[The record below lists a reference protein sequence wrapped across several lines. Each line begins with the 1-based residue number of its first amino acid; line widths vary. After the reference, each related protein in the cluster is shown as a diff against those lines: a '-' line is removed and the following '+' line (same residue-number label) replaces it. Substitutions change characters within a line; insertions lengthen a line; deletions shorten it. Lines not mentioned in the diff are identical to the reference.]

1 MIRIFSHYIN
11 ANVVAQMIFDLA
23 FVLLAT
29 IGFGA
34 WYLDSPVLAST
45 TANNSLALA
54 TWTFV
59 VGGVTSNYQSSLAT
73 WAFVVAGATGVN
85 QTLPSR
91 SLQQSIA
98 RALIAALLMLPLAY
112 AILSLIPQHID
123 RTDIMAYVAMG
134 AVLAVI
140 AHRALG
146 GQFDKLA
153 LMQSRIMI
161 LGTGPLAK
169 QVSES
174 LLASDPHA
182 RVVGYFPSPN
192 ECDHAVPES
201 QIVGSTV
208 SLAVAA
214 ARAGVDE
221 VIVALSERRSGSM
234 SLRDLLECKISGIR
248 VSDLSTHYEKR
259 LGQIRLDSVNA
270 GWLIFGEGF
279 NQGYLRTAIKRIFD
293 LIGAIL
299 LLVISLPL
307 MLITM
312 LLISLE
318 SRGPIFYRQER
329 VGLNGKAFEVIKF
342 RSMRSDAEQD
352 GQPRWATTSDDR
364 VTRIGRLIRLV
375 RIDELPQLYNVL
387 KGEMSLVG
395 PRPERPFF
403 VDTLTKDIPYYAVRH
418 SVKPGITGWAQ
429 VRYAYGATAED
440 AKQKLQYDLY
450 YVKNHTLFLDL
461 LTMCETVSVVLTGKG
476 AR

>member
-1 MIRIFSHYIN
+1 
-11 ANVVAQMIFDLA
+11 
-23 FVLLAT
+23 
-29 IGFGA
+29 
-34 WYLDSPVLAST
+34 
-45 TANNSLALA
+45 
-54 TWTFV
+54 
-59 VGGVTSNYQSSLAT
+59 
-73 WAFVVAGATGVN
+73 
-85 QTLPSR
+85 
-91 SLQQSIA
+91 
-98 RALIAALLMLPLAY
+98 MLPLAY